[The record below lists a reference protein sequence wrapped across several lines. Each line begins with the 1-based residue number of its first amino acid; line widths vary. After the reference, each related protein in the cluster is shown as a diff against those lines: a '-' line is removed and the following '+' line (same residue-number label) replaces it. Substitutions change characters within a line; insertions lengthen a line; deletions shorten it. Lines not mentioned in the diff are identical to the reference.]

1 MYSDDDPP
9 DAEPLNAEP
18 PDAEPLDYLA
28 HLARDSARFVD
39 VLRIATP
46 GARVP
51 TCPDWDADGLLWH
64 LAEVQWFWGAI
75 VGRGLTTDAEVE
87 ALVRGPKPADRDRL
101 LAHFSQASA
110 DLQRSL
116 RDASPQTRAWTWSDD
131 QTVGF
136 ILRRQA
142 HEAMIH
148 RLDAEL
154 TTARRT
160 PMDAGLSADGVDE
173 VLRFLDVAAPSG
185 FESRPDP
192 AQTVLLRT
200 TDHTRSWLVTL
211 GQLNGIEGDG
221 TPHDDP
227 DLTVLALDGG
237 SGTRTPAAIVSGVAA
252 DLDCWL
258 WHRPPVG
265 EVTRTGDPRVLER
278 FDQSMASALS

>member
-18 PDAEPLDYLA
+18 LDAEPLDYLA

-51 TCPDWDADGLLWH
+51 TCPDWDADDLLWH

-87 ALVRGPKPADRDRL
+87 ALVRGPRPADRDGL
-101 LAHFSQASA
+101 LAHFSRASA
-110 DLQRSL
+110 DLQQNL
-116 RDASPQTRAWTWSDD
+116 RAASPQTRAWTWSDD
-131 QTVGF
+131 RTVGF

-154 TTARRT
+154 TTGRRT
-160 PMDAGLSADGVDE
+160 PMDASLSADGIDE
-173 VLRFLDVAAPSG
+173 VLRFLDVPAPSG
-185 FESRPDP
+185 CESRPDQ

-200 TDHTRSWLVTL
+200 TDHVRSWLVTL
-211 GQLNGIEGDG
+211 GQLTGIEDDG
-221 TPHDDP
+221 TPRDDP
-227 DLTVLALDGG
+227 DLTVVALDGG
-237 SGTRTPAAIVSGVAA
+237 SGTGKPAATVSGVAA

-265 EVTRTGDPRVLER
+265 EVTRTGDPRVLGR
-278 FDQSMASALS
+278 FDQTMASALS